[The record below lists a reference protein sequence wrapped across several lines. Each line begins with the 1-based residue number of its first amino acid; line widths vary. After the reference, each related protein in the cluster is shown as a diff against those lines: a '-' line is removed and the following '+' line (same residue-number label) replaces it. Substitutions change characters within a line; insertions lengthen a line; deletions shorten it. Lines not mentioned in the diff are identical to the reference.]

1 MKREDL
7 INTKVYVDGR
17 SAEIQK
23 KLFELGF
30 SWVESGKEVSN
41 TDAPFLYMNRNYA
54 GVPILS
60 YSNNMSAFIEYEGR
74 EITVEDILNTPVE
87 PEFKPYQKILGRD
100 KNTEVWKCDLFGCYD
115 SSRPFHPYTC
125 VGKIYKEI
133 IPYEG
138 NEHLLNTTDE
148 PDIDR

>member
-41 TDAPFLYMNRNYA
+41 TDAPFLFM
-54 GVPILS
+54 GVDGYELTITYL
-60 YSNNMSAFIEYEGR
+60 NNMKEFEKSTHR
-74 EITVEDILNTPVE
+74 EIKVEDIINIEVPQ
-87 PEFKPYQKILGRD
+87 FKPFQKVLVRDNDYQK
-100 KNTEVWKCDLFGCYD
+100 W
-115 SSRPFHPYTC
+115 RPQFFSHFKEENIEYPY
-125 VGKIYKEI
+125 VGMGESFRKM

-138 NEHLLNTTDE
+138 NEHLLNTTDD

>member
-60 YSNNMSAFIEYEGR
+60 YSNNMSAFIAYEGR

-87 PEFKPYQKILGRD
+87 PEFKLLQKVLVRDDDSQEWRIQLFSHMCECEEYPYHGLG
-100 KNTEVWKCDLFGCYD
+100 N
-115 SSRPFHPYTC
+115 S
-125 VGKIYKEI
+125 YKQMI
-133 IPYEG
+133 RYEG
-138 NEHLLNTTDE
+138 NEHLLNTDHAA
-148 PDIDR
+148 DIDR